1 MTQPLI
7 VFAHGNSFPACTYR
21 VMLEAIRSRGFR
33 VEAVDK
39 FGHDPRYPVTD
50 NWPHL
55 VQQLTD
61 FATPLAAQNGPVF
74 LVGHSLGGILS
85 MMVAA
90 KHPELVRG
98 VVLHAGKARP
108 LDGDDVRGE
117 REGQVLKE
125 CGLARAGGA
134 DDCEA
139 AISLEWASQQ
149 VPNTK
154 RGVF

>member
-1 MTQPLI
+1 M
-7 VFAHGNSFPACTYR
+7 
-21 VMLEAIRSRGFR
+21 
-33 VEAVDK
+33 
-39 FGHDPRYPVTD
+39 
-50 NWPHL
+50 
-55 VQQLTD
+55 
-61 FATPLAAQNGPVF
+61 
-74 LVGHSLGGILS
+74 
-85 MMVAA
+85 
-90 KHPELVRG
+90 RG

-125 CGLARAGGA
+125 GGLARAGGA